1 MPTNLE
7 RAGWAGAALRHFQSS
22 TGTDDDTV
30 LPDLLCDLQH
40 WANREAIN
48 FEDAL
53 DTARM
58 HHQAECAEQEANDQ
72 QAMLPQAV
80 QDLID
85 AFEEQTEAA
94 RAVIESWEKGDL
106 ASAVHGLEMSLDDS
120 VVAIAKAKG
129 GAA

>member
-1 MPTNLE
+1 MPTNFE

-22 TGTDDDTV
+22 TGTDDDTA
-30 LPDLLCDLQH
+30 LPDILCDLQH
-40 WANREAIN
+40 WANREGVS
-48 FEDAL
+48 FENAL

-85 AFEEQTEAA
+85 AFEEQTESA
-94 RAVIESWEKGDL
+94 RAVVESWAKGDL
-106 ASAVHGLEMSLDDS
+106 AGAVHGLEMSLDES
-120 VVAIAKAKG
+120 AAALAKVKG